1 MDKAL
6 EIVRKARRKNKI
18 EREIQDHEKKVRDN
32 RKRVLL
38 LRNLEE
44 YIKPTMTYDDFVNI
58 VENMKLDYEERVS
71 DHTINIAELEKERKD
86 IIKDLKKVGIKN
98 TPTE

>member
-86 IIKDLKKVGIKN
+86 IIKDLRKVGIKN

>member
-6 EIVRKARRKNKI
+6 EIVRKTRRKNKI

-44 YIKPTMTYDDFVNI
+44 YIKPTMNYDDFVNI

-86 IIKDLKKVGIKN
+86 IIKDLRKVGIKN

>member
-44 YIKPTMTYDDFVNI
+44 YIKPTMTYDDFINI

-71 DHTINIAELEKERKD
+71 DHTINIAELEKERKN
-86 IIKDLKKVGIKN
+86 IIKDLRKVGIKD

>member
-32 RKRVLL
+32 KKRVLL
-38 LRNLEE
+38 LNNLEE
-44 YIKPTMTYDDFVNI
+44 YIKPNMTHEDFVSI

-71 DHTINIAELEKERKD
+71 DHTISIADLEKERKD
-86 IIKDLKKVGIKN
+86 IIKDLRKAGIKN

>member
-32 RKRVLL
+32 KKRVLL
-38 LRNLEE
+38 LNNLEE
-44 YIKPTMTYDDFVNI
+44 YIKPTMTYEDFLSI

-71 DHTINIAELEKERKD
+71 DHTISIADLEKERKA
-86 IIKDLKKVGIKN
+86 IIGDLRKAGIKN
-98 TPTE
+98 TPAE